1 MADVPLP
8 PSRPDTPTPP
18 SRPDSLKYEMH
29 YPGMNQQEVETL
41 AKTRANETIRHEM
54 CIELTMPGD
63 LSLDVTQQVQLSGTG
78 TAFDQTYDIDE
89 LTFDYEAG
97 ENGFLSMTIVGKSAS
112 QGRSV
117 E

>member
-1 MADVPLP
+1 
-8 PSRPDTPTPP
+8 
-18 SRPDSLKYEMH
+18 MH

-54 CIELTMPGD
+54 CVEIEMPGD
-63 LSLDVTQQVQLSGTG
+63 LSLDVTQQIQLSGTG

-89 LTFDYEAG
+89 LTFDYESG
-97 ENGFLSMTIVGKSAS
+97 EEGFFTMMITGKSAS

-117 E
+117 S